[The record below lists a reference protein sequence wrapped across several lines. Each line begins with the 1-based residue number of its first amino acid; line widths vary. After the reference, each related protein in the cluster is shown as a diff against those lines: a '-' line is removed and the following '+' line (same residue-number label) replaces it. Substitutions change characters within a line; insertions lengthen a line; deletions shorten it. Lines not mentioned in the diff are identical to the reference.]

1 MSNNNLGDNSFFMPG
16 IANQRMEEDS
26 VEMVGI
32 NTVTESLQ
40 EMNNGLLHDVN
51 LVQTKD
57 IDMVP
62 GESSMF
68 VNFQDNAIK
77 GIHEETG
84 LSEVY
89 FSSNNISLLQSA
101 IRYEV
106 KLLTGKVIDRQ
117 STNELSI
124 VMRSIYLQNGN
135 PMVSSNSIK
144 KEVVKLNTMVI
155 DYCSEQIS
163 TQVQQHQGYIRKL
176 TTLPIPIERPQQVDN
191 TNYTYDISNL
201 L

>member
-1 MSNNNLGDNSFFMPG
+1 MSDNNLMPG
-16 IANQRMEEDS
+16 LINQSMNGGENN

-51 LVQTKD
+51 LIQTKD

-62 GESSMF
+62 GESPMF

-89 FSSNNISLLQSA
+89 FSTNNISLLQSA

-106 KLLTGKVIDRQ
+106 KLSTGKVIDRQ

-135 PMVSSNSIK
+135 PMVHSDNISN
-144 KEVVKLNTMVI
+144 EVRKLNTMVI
-155 DYCSEQIS
+155 DYCSKQIS
-163 TQVQQHQGYIRKL
+163 TQVHQHQGYIRKL

>member
-1 MSNNNLGDNSFFMPG
+1 MSDNNLMPG
-16 IANQRMEEDS
+16 LINQSMNGGENN

-32 NTVTESLQ
+32 NTVTDAVS

-51 LVQTKD
+51 LIQTKD
-57 IDMVP
+57 VDMVP
-62 GESSMF
+62 GESPMF
-68 VNFQDNAIK
+68 VNFQNNAIK

-89 FSSNNISLLQSA
+89 FSTNNISLLQSA

-106 KLLTGKVIDRQ
+106 KLSTGKVIDRQ
-117 STNELSI
+117 SVNELST

-163 TQVQQHQGYIRKL
+163 TQVKQHQGYIRKL

>member
-1 MSNNNLGDNSFFMPG
+1 MSGNLMPG
-16 IANQRMEEDS
+16 LINQSMYGDMNN

-32 NTVTESLQ
+32 DTVTDAVS

-57 IDMVP
+57 INMVP
-62 GESSMF
+62 SESPMF

-89 FSSNNISLLQSA
+89 FSKENIELLQSA

-106 KLLTGKVIDRQ
+106 NQITGKVIDKQ
-117 STNELSI
+117 SPTELSI

-144 KEVVKLNTMVI
+144 KEVVKLNSMVI

-163 TQVQQHQGYIRKL
+163 TQVLQYQGYIQKL
-176 TTLPIPIERPQQVDN
+176 TTLPVPIERPQQVDRN
-191 TNYTYDISNL
+191 NFTYDISNL

>member
-1 MSNNNLGDNSFFMPG
+1 MSGNLMPG
-16 IANQRMEEDS
+16 LINQSMNGDMND
-26 VEMVGI
+26 VDMLGI
-32 NTVTESLQ
+32 DTVTDAVS

-57 IDMVP
+57 INMVP
-62 GESSMF
+62 GESPMF

-89 FSSNNISLLQSA
+89 FSKENMALLQSA

-106 KLLTGKVIDRQ
+106 NQITGKIIDKQ
-117 STNELSI
+117 SPNELSI

-144 KEVVKLNTMVI
+144 KEVVKLNSMVI

-163 TQVQQHQGYIRKL
+163 TQVLQYQGYIQKL
-176 TTLPIPIERPQQVDN
+176 TTLPVPIERPQQVDRN
-191 TNYTYDISNL
+191 NFTYDISNL

>member
-1 MSNNNLGDNSFFMPG
+1 MSGNLMPG
-16 IANQRMEEDS
+16 LINQSMNGDMND
-26 VEMVGI
+26 VDMLGI
-32 NTVTESLQ
+32 DTVTDAVS

-57 IDMVP
+57 INMVP
-62 GESSMF
+62 GESPMF

-89 FSSNNISLLQSA
+89 FSKENMEILQSA

-106 KLLTGKVIDRQ
+106 NQITGKVIDKQ
-117 STNELSI
+117 SPTELSI

-144 KEVVKLNTMVI
+144 KEVVKLNSMVI

-163 TQVQQHQGYIRKL
+163 TQVLQYQGYIQKL
-176 TTLPIPIERPQQVDN
+176 TTLPVPIERPQQVDRN
-191 TNYTYDISNL
+191 NFTYDISNL

>member
-1 MSNNNLGDNSFFMPG
+1 MSGNLMPG
-16 IANQRMEEDS
+16 LINQSMNGDMNN

-32 NTVTESLQ
+32 DTVTDAVS

-57 IDMVP
+57 INMVP
-62 GESSMF
+62 GESPMF
-68 VNFQDNAIK
+68 VNFQDDAIK

-84 LSEVY
+84 LSELY
-89 FSSNNISLLQSA
+89 FSKENMEILQSA

-106 KLLTGKVIDRQ
+106 NQITGKVIDKQ
-117 STNELSI
+117 SPTELSI

-144 KEVVKLNTMVI
+144 KEVVKLNSMVI

-163 TQVQQHQGYIRKL
+163 TQVLQYQGYIQKL
-176 TTLPIPIERPQQVDN
+176 TTLPVPIERPQQVDRN
-191 TNYTYDISNL
+191 NFTYDISNL

>member
-1 MSNNNLGDNSFFMPG
+1 MSGNLMPG
-16 IANQRMEEDS
+16 LINQSMNGDMNN

-32 NTVTESLQ
+32 DTVTDAVSQ
-40 EMNNGLLHDVN
+40 MNNGLLHDVN

-57 IDMVP
+57 INMVP
-62 GESSMF
+62 SESPMF

-89 FSSNNISLLQSA
+89 FSKENIELLQSA

-106 KLLTGKVIDRQ
+106 NQITGKVIDKQ
-117 STNELSI
+117 SPTELSI

-144 KEVVKLNTMVI
+144 KEVVKLNSMVI

-163 TQVQQHQGYIRKL
+163 TQVLQYQGYIQKL
-176 TTLPIPIERPQQVDN
+176 TTLPVPIERPQQVDRN
-191 TNYTYDISNL
+191 NFTYDISNL

>member
-1 MSNNNLGDNSFFMPG
+1 MSGNLMPG
-16 IANQRMEEDS
+16 LINQSMYGDMNN
-26 VEMVGI
+26 VETVGI
-32 NTVTESLQ
+32 DTVTDAVS

-57 IDMVP
+57 INMVP
-62 GESSMF
+62 GESPMF

-89 FSSNNISLLQSA
+89 FSKENIELLQSA

-106 KLLTGKVIDRQ
+106 NQITGKVIDKQ
-117 STNELSI
+117 SPTELSI

-144 KEVVKLNTMVI
+144 KEVVKLNSMVI

-163 TQVQQHQGYIRKL
+163 TQVLQYQGYIQKL
-176 TTLPIPIERPQQVDN
+176 TTLPVPIERPQQVDRN
-191 TNYTYDISNL
+191 NFTYDISNL

>member
-1 MSNNNLGDNSFFMPG
+1 MSGNLMPG
-16 IANQRMEEDS
+16 LINQSMNGDMNN

-32 NTVTESLQ
+32 DTVTDAVS
-40 EMNNGLLHDVN
+40 EMNNGLLHDVH

-57 IDMVP
+57 IHMVP
-62 GESSMF
+62 GESPMF

-84 LSEVY
+84 LSELY
-89 FSSNNISLLQSA
+89 FSKENMAILQSA

-106 KLLTGKVIDRQ
+106 NQITGKVIDKQ
-117 STNELSI
+117 SPNELSI

-144 KEVVKLNTMVI
+144 KEVVKLNSMVI
-155 DYCSEQIS
+155 DYCAEQIS
-163 TQVQQHQGYIRKL
+163 SQVLQYQGYIQKL
-176 TTLPIPIERPQQVDN
+176 TTLPVPIERPQQVDRN
-191 TNYTYDISNL
+191 NFTYDISNL